1 MDNQK
6 LKGYLIEKRKT
17 YANCASALG
26 ISTNSFSNKMNGRS
40 RFDIIE
46 INNLVCYLGMPLDD
60 AVEIFL
66 SKNLH

>member
-17 YANCASALG
+17 YA
-26 ISTNSFSNKMNGRS
+26 S